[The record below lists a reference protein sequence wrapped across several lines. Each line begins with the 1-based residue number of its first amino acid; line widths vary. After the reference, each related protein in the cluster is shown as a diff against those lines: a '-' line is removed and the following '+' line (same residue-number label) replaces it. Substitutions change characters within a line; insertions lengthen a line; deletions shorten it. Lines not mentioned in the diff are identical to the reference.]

1 MLGRTTDRKLWLS
14 QVIALAA
21 MTLPHSPGSAGEPQ
35 ASQTVQVHRLEHR
48 QEEEQ
53 KEERQHSLQ
62 MGSSVQRRTYRSRW
76 ACPGPMAPPP
86 PWLRPRIQLEED
98 A

>member
-1 MLGRTTDRKLWLS
+1 
-14 QVIALAA
+14 

-35 ASQTVQVHRLEHR
+35 ASQTVQVHRLEHKH
-48 QEEEQ
+48 EEEQ
-53 KEERQHSLQ
+53 KEEREHSLR

-76 ACPGPMAPPP
+76 ECPGPAAPSGRGSTPGP
-86 PWLRPRIQLEED
+86 QFEGD